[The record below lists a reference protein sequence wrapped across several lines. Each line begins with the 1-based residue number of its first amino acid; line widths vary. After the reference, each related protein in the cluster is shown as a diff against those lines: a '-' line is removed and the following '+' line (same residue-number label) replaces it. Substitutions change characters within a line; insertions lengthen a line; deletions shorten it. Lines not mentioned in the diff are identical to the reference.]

1 MVGTAIAALELQKI
15 VEGGAQNLTGVNLV
29 NVWAM
34 IVHMKFNKPPAVR
47 RTVCHKILTQRS
59 EVRNKAYAVV
69 FSFILCGLVFAC
81 AF

>member
-29 NVWAM
+29 M